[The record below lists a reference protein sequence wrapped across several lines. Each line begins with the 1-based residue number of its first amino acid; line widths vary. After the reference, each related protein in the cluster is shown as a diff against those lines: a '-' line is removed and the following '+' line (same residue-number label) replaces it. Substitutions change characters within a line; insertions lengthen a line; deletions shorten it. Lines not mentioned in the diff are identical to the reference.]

1 MPPEP
6 LVDLTKYNLES
17 IKYTAD
23 DIRKVIPHRGAMAL
37 LDAVVEV
44 DESKGLAIG
53 YKDARADEFWA
64 PGHFPGNPLL
74 PGVVL
79 IEAAGQLAVFY
90 YKINCPEIANRLVV
104 FGGVDG
110 VRFRGSVKP
119 GERVWLVAKK
129 LEMNRRVAKCDAQ
142 AFSGGK
148 MVFEGTVIGIPV

>member
-1 MPPEP
+1 MPPQP
-6 LVDLTKYNLES
+6 IVDLTKYNLES

-44 DESKGLAIG
+44 DEAKGIAIG

-79 IEAAGQLAVFY
+79 IEAAGQLAVFF
-90 YKINCPEIANRLVV
+90 YKVHCAEIANQLVV
-104 FGGVDG
+104 FGGVDR
-110 VRFRGSVKP
+110 VRFRGAVRP
-119 GERVWLVAKK
+119 GERVWLVTRK
-129 LEMNRRVAKCDAQ
+129 LEMNRRVAKCEAQ
-142 AFSGGK
+142 GFSAGK